1 MGLTEGDVE
10 DEKRVCV
17 GDVWRSRPAE
27 VRHLLRGESERKLGF
42 AVQKEGE
49 NFLEENLAG
58 VSHIVYSSPYLVLV
72 LL

>member
-27 VRHLLRGESERKLGF
+27 VRHLLRGERESEKVLGF
-42 AVQKEGE
+42 AVQKEMGRT
-49 NFLEENLAG
+49 FLKN
-58 VSHIVYSSPYLVLV
+58 Y
-72 LL
+72 

>member
-1 MGLTEGDVE
+1 MVELTEGDVE

-17 GDVWRSRPAE
+17 GDVWRARPAE
-27 VRHLLRGESERKLGF
+27 VRHLLQRELGF
-42 AVQKEGE
+42 AVGSERDRE

-58 VSHIVYSSPYLVLV
+58 VIHIVDSSPYLVLV